1 MMTFEEAEKILL
13 GRPGVVKKDDFGGAP
28 ACLERLGNPQDKI
41 KTIHVT
47 GTNGKGS
54 VCAVFEAAI
63 RSAGLK
69 TGLFISPHLIR
80 LTERIQACGTEISRA
95 GFAALFEE
103 VYAAGPELGFFELLT
118 CMAFLHFERSK
129 IDIAVTEA
137 GIGGRFDA
145 TNVIKKPEL
154 CVITSVDYDHK
165 KYLGDTLSSVAFQ
178 KAGIIKRG
186 VPCIAPVLCAEA
198 MAPILKEAERKN
210 SPLHFFAPEFGI
222 KSYNWERG
230 SMTLAHKKTGELYSF
245 GITGE
250 PQSSNA
256 TLVYEGLEILGAA
269 GWPVNK
275 THTAAGFERVRLPGR
290 FQALKSGPAFGRAV
304 FVLDGAHNPAAVQ
317 AFART
322 WAASPF
328 AGREAVFVIGVL
340 DDKDYGS
347 ILKILSPLAS
357 KVIFTRPGSPRAA
370 DPCTLA
376 DIFSGLRPD
385 ASIEV
390 QENIEA
396 ALLSASKTQAAAVL
410 GSFYLAGAALQILGG
425 SAEALKI

>member
-1 MMTFEEAEKILL
+1 MTFEEAEKILL
-13 GRPGVVKKDDFGGAP
+13 ERPSVVKKDDLGGVL

-54 VCAVFEAAI
+54 VCAVFEVAI

-80 LTERIQACGTEISRA
+80 LTERIQVCGAEISRA
-95 GFAALFEE
+95 GFAAAFEK

-129 IDIAVTEA
+129 IDIAVVEA

-178 KAGIIKRG
+178 KAGIIKQG
-186 VPCIAPVLCAEA
+186 VSCIAPVLRAEA
-198 MAPILKEAERKN
+198 MAPILKEAELKN
-210 SPLHFFAPEFGI
+210 SPLHFFAPEFEI
-222 KSYNWERG
+222 KSYNWEND
-230 SMTLAHKKTGELYSF
+230 SITLTRKKTGELYPF
-245 GITGE
+245 GIMGS
-250 PQSSNA
+250 PQNSNA
-256 TLVYEGLEILGAA
+256 TLVYEGLEILNGM

-275 THTAAGFERVRLPGR
+275 THTASGFEKVRLAGR
-290 FQALKSGPAFGRAV
+290 FQTLTSGPAFGRAV
-304 FVLDGAHNPAAVQ
+304 FVLDGAHNPGAAQ

-328 AGREAVFVIGVL
+328 AGLKAAFVIGAL
-340 DDKDYGS
+340 EDKDYGS
-347 ILKILSPLAS
+347 ILKILSPLAGS
-357 KVIFTRPGSPRAA
+357 KVIFTRPCSPRAV
-370 DPCTLA
+370 DPCVLA

-396 ALLSASKTQAAAVL
+396 ALLSASKARTAAVL
-410 GSFYLAGAALQILGG
+410 GSFYLAGAALEIL
-425 SAEALKI
+425 